1 MGETTRA
8 ASMSKAELDAY
19 LAQPLIARIATIR
32 EDRPHVVPVWYE
44 WDGQSIW
51 IETGLNFQKHKNL
64 IRNPHCA
71 IVIDTTEGGL
81 RFKGVILE
89 GKAELITEP
98 LEFVRETV
106 IRIYTRYLGEEGIL
120 APTPQRMIQSP
131 HVIIKLTPE
140 RIISWDY
147 TRGGLAP
154 IPRL

>member
-1 MGETTRA
+1 MGKTTGA
-8 ASMSKAELDAY
+8 TSMSKAELDAY
-19 LAQPLIARIATIR
+19 LTQLLIARIATIR
-32 EDRPHVVPVWYE
+32 EDRPHVVPVWYD

-64 IRNPHCA
+64 MRNPHCA

-140 RIISWDY
+140 RLISWDY
-147 TRGGLAP
+147 TRRGLAP

>member
-1 MGETTRA
+1 MGEATSA
-8 ASMSKAELDAY
+8 VSMSKAELDAY
-19 LAQPLIARIATIR
+19 LAQPLIARIATVR
-32 EDRPHVVPVWYE
+32 NDRPHVVPVWYD

-64 IRNPHCA
+64 MRNPNCA

-81 RFKGVILE
+81 RFKGVIFE

-98 LEFVRETV
+98 VEFVRETV

-120 APTPQRMIQSP
+120 APTPQKMIQSP

-140 RIISWDY
+140 RVISWDY

-154 IPRL
+154 IP